1 MYAKKEATS
10 PKGLLKFPRE
20 CSYAAVALL
29 LLCSVCVSYLIL
41 SLPPPGLRDRKGRWL
56 LHTQNIDD
64 DGKHWVHTHRRRKSE
79 KSWKFGLLRPKTSCS
94 KDFEGFSSTN
104 WLQKLPIMAIDEIP
118 MIMKCFTP
126 NTYMIKETSF
136 IRNWHGMKSLCKEL
150 KRPG

>member
-41 SLPPPGLRDRKGRWL
+41 SLSPPGLRDCKGRWL

-64 DGKHWVHTHRRRKSE
+64 DGKTLSTHAETEKSE
-79 KSWKFGLLRPKTSCS
+79 KS
-94 KDFEGFSSTN
+94 
-104 WLQKLPIMAIDEIP
+104 
-118 MIMKCFTP
+118 
-126 NTYMIKETSF
+126 
-136 IRNWHGMKSLCKEL
+136 
-150 KRPG
+150 